1 MLADYAHKLD
11 LRVEMVPRG
20 ALIDA
25 LERAA
30 GRRLT
35 HEHRYYLANQPV
47 HCGETLELYD
57 GGTWMPG
64 RFEWSGDPDELP
76 VFYHD
81 DGVVPLDDTRL
92 LRWPER

>member
-1 MLADYAHKLD
+1 MSSDYAQKLD

-25 LERAA
+25 LERVA

-47 HCGETLELYD
+47 HCGEILELCHS
-57 GGTWMPG
+57 GSWVPG
-64 RFEWSGDPDELP
+64 RFEWSGDPEERP
-76 VFYHD
+76 VLYLD
-81 DGVVPLDDTRL
+81 TGVVALDDMRR
-92 LRWPER
+92 LRWPVR